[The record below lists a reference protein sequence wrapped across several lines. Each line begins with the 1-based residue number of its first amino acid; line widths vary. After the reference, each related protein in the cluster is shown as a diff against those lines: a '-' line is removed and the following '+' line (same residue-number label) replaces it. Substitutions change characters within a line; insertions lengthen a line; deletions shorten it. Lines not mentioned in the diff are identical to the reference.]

1 MKKIVGCK
9 TAIEH
14 AFLTFLIILDYS
26 WLLLYFWDYSRVG
39 LFSSNQSASH
49 SIGLLGRTSYISL
62 RPFSR
67 VGTTNCCKYAL
78 LSRDFDF
85 MVRSSSLFTTKFWDL
100 PPAKESP
107 TSAKSGKP
115 WKNRAISRNQVLKF
129 PARRSENENIFSAKF
144 RDLPLAKESPT
155 SAKSGKP

>member
-1 MKKIVGCK
+1 MTKIVVCK
-9 TAIEH
+9 TAFEL
-14 AFLTFLIILDYS
+14 AVKKKFFLTFLIILECS
-26 WLLLYFWDYSRVG
+26 RLFLNFWDYSRFG

-85 MVRSSSLFTTKFWDL
+85 MVRSSSLFTAKFWDL

-115 WKNRAISRNQVLKF
+115 WKTNRLNLKGVWSF
-129 PARRSENENIFSAKF
+129 CLGAKF
-144 RDLPLAKESPT
+144 YIFFPIA
-155 SAKSGKP
+155 

>member
-1 MKKIVGCK
+1 MVKTSIDVAVKID
-9 TAIEH
+9 
-14 AFLTFLIILDYS
+14 FLWQSFLN
-26 WLLLYFWDYSRVG
+26 FWDYSRFG

-62 RPFSR
+62 RPFRR

-85 MVRSSSLFTTKFWDL
+85 MVRSSSLFTAKFWDL

-115 WKNRAISRNQVLKF
+115 WKNRVFSRNQVLKF
-129 PARRSENENIFSAKF
+129 PARRFEIKIIFRGQVLRFTTRKRIPNF
-144 RDLPLAKESPT
+144 
-155 SAKSGKP
+155 G